1 MIKMKTKHL
10 ILFLIA
16 GMIGFSCQQNVQKDN
31 TEPETTP
38 SVSIESKM
46 ILARIYIK
54 PGSEAEF
61 ISAAKMM
68 IENTHKEEGCL
79 EYMLYQDPYES
90 TNFIFVEKYKDQ
102 AAIDFHFGTPYFAE
116 FGDLISD
123 MTSKDSDI
131 QILGIT
137 KEE

>member
-1 MIKMKTKHL
+1 MKAIHL
-10 ILFLIA
+10 WLFVIVSML
-16 GMIGFSCQQNVQKDN
+16 GFSCQRNVKKDKA
-31 TEPETTP
+31 EPETTP
-38 SVSIESKM
+38 SVSVESKM

-54 PGSEAEF
+54 PGKEAEF

-102 AAIDFHFGTPYFAE
+102 AAIDFHFGTSYFAE

-123 MTSKDSDI
+123 MTSKDSEI
-131 QILGIT
+131 KILGII
-137 KEE
+137 EEQ

>member
-1 MIKMKTKHL
+1 MKAIHFL
-10 ILFLIA
+10 LFVIVSLL
-16 GMIGFSCQQNVQKDN
+16 GFSCRQNVQKDK

-38 SVSIESKM
+38 SAIVESKM

-54 PGSEAEF
+54 PGSEADF
-61 ISAAKMM
+61 ISAAKEM

-102 AAIDFHFGTPYFAE
+102 AAIDFHFGTSYFAE
-116 FGDLISD
+116 FGELISD
-123 MTSKDSDI
+123 ITSKESEI
-131 QILGIT
+131 KILGII
-137 KEE
+137 EEE

>member
-1 MIKMKTKHL
+1 MINMKAIHL
-10 ILFLIA
+10 LLIV
-16 GMIGFSCQQNVQKDN
+16 IVSLLGFSCQQNVQNDK

-38 SVSIESKM
+38 SVSVESKM

-54 PGSEAEF
+54 PGKEAEF

-68 IENTHKEEGCL
+68 IENTHKEEGCQ

-90 TNFIFVEKYKDQ
+90 TNFIFVEKYVDQ

-123 MTSKDSDI
+123 MTSKDSEI

-137 KEE
+137 EEE